1 MVLETWSEVLIA
13 SFQEVWLGLIRF
25 IPKLLLA
32 VIIFCIGWV
41 IAVTLDR
48 VITRVVR
55 LFKVDKALQSVGV
68 EKYLERGGFRL
79 DTGAFVGGLV
89 RWFFLIVFLVAAI
102 NVLGLTQLNLFLGD
116 IIAYLPNVIVAALIL
131 FAAALIANAIHRI
144 IVGSAKGAGLPSGG
158 LLAGIAKWAI
168 WIFAI
173 LSAMYQLGI
182 AAPFVQTLFT
192 GFVAMVVIAGGLAF
206 GLGGKDAA
214 SQYLAKLK
222 QDISPNHQ
230 A

>member
-1 MVLETWSEVLIA
+1 MVIETWSEILIA
-13 SFQEVWLGLIRF
+13 SFQELWLGLMQF
-25 IPKLLLA
+25 IPKLLLS
-32 VIIFCIGWV
+32 VIIFCIGWI

-55 LFKVDKALQSVGV
+55 LFKVDKALQSLGV

-79 DTGAFVGGLV
+79 DSGAFIGGLV
-89 RWFFLIVFLVAAI
+89 KWFFIIVFIVAAI
-102 NVLGLTQLNLFLGD
+102 NVLGLTQLNLFLQD

-131 FAAALIANAIHRI
+131 FAAALIANAVHRI

-158 LLAGIAKWAI
+158 LLASIAKWAI

-206 GLGGKDAA
+206 GLGGRDVAA
-214 SQYLAKLK
+214 KYLGKLH
-222 QDISPNHQ
+222 QDISANHQ